1 MNEPAA
7 ISFTHDSRN
16 VAILSKEPDAFLS
29 IFALDKEEGVFMGR
43 ASNSSMPGRARFISC
58 NPGDTAITAVGG
70 EYLLKLMNKTEKGFG
85 QIGTVK
91 GDHIVVTSIA
101 WLSQDILIAGTN
113 ETEILFVEGGD
124 PKAKYSALDTDLIDL
139 TKIPEGEE
147 MISVSQE
154 DIPAV
159 NTIEVKC
166 LTNFTKGFV
175 YALHNVVHVY
185 EKESSFKYIKRTILT
200 IPIALYDRASFR
212 IVNMAVNVNEDTV
225 IATTE
230 HSQIYIGQLFKP
242 ESLKII
248 HMNFKTFGEPL
259 HVDSIIA
266 CSVCAWKSIIM
277 TASKDYTVRIWNYK
291 TLKIELV
298 KKYQL
303 KISVLALHPSG
314 IFVGIGFSDTL
325 RFLQVQLDTLKVFY

>member
-1 MNEPAA
+1 
-7 ISFTHDSRN
+7 
-16 VAILSKEPDAFLS
+16 
-29 IFALDKEEGVFMGR
+29 
-43 ASNSSMPGRARFISC
+43 MPGRARWICC

-70 EYLLKLMNKTEKGFG
+70 EHLLKLMNKTEKGFG

-101 WLSQDILIAGTN
+101 WLSQDILVAGTN
-113 ETEILFVEGGD
+113 DTEILFVEGGD
-124 PKAKYSALDTDLIDL
+124 PKAKYPALDTDLIDL

-147 MISVSQE
+147 MVTPSQE
-154 DIPAV
+154 EIGEKSNV
-159 NTIEVKC
+159 SVMC
-166 LTNFTKGFV
+166 LTNFEKGFI

-185 EKESSFKYIKRTILT
+185 EKESSFKFIKRTVLT
-200 IPIALYDRASFR
+200 IPIALYSRESFR
-212 IVNMAVNVNEDTV
+212 IVNMAVNVAEDTV

-230 HSQIYIGQLFKP
+230 HSQIYIAQLFKP

-248 HMNFKTFGEPL
+248 YMDFTTFGEPL

-266 CSVCAWKSIIM
+266 CSVCAWKSIVM
-277 TASKDYTVRIWNYK
+277 TASSDYTVRIWNYK
-291 TLKIELV
+291 TLKVELV

-314 IFVGIGFSDTL
+314 IFVGIGFSDSL
-325 RFLQVQLDTLKVFY
+325 RFLQVQLDTLKVNERNS